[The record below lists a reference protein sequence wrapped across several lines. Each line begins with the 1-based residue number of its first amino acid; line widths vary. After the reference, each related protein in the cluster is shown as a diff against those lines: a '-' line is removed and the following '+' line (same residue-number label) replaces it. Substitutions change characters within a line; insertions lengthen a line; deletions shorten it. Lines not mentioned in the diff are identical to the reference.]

1 MDIVESVIESAKEYM
16 GEAKMV
22 ANLTME
28 ELRIVLARQRR
39 DYGIDEEL
47 FPAEFPVLDQAGN
60 IDDTPVTNIGM
71 ERSCGKVDYRLL
83 KSNNLEAVR
92 RSIILQ
98 KTQEMRD
105 KTPTA
110 FRSLNKNWKK

>member
-22 ANLTME
+22 ANLIME

-47 FPAEFPVLDQAGN
+47 FPAEFPVLD
-60 IDDTPVTNIGM
+60 
-71 ERSCGKVDYRLL
+71 
-83 KSNNLEAVR
+83 
-92 RSIILQ
+92 
-98 KTQEMRD
+98 
-105 KTPTA
+105 
-110 FRSLNKNWKK
+110 